1 MNSGK
6 AERQLFSRRDK
17 KKHKQVGFLE
27 KSRIFVAK
35 NIKKE
40 KCLKI

>member
-6 AERQLFSRRDK
+6 EERQLFSRRDK
-17 KKHKQVGFLE
+17 KSINKLAFSK